1 LQHLAAAARQ
11 KDVLSGLFWVLIVSY
26 YFYYICMS
34 RADPPSTFAET
45 IMDDP
50 SADAEGSFGFLGRYR
65 LDRMIGHGAMGAV
78 FEAFDSTLGRTLAIK
93 TLYSEVHAHDEA
105 EPGFDAA
112 TTDAAILKE
121 ARAAATLNHAN
132 IVTVYDAGRA
142 ESSSLMRELPYVAM
156 ELLDGSDLRKRLS
169 QGQRFTVRETV
180 ALIGKMALALDHA
193 HKAGILHRDIKPAN
207 IFITARSGP
216 KLVDFGL
223 AQLTASAKIAARA
236 NAQNMLSTQMSE
248 QDVAGSPQYMSPEA
262 LAAVMT
268 DRKHARK
275 TDTAPFDERSDV
287 YSLGVVMYEMLCGSP
302 PYQAP
307 TLELLH
313 ERIAA
318 GRATPPHR
326 VNPLVPQ
333 ELSELV
339 LQAFAPQPKKRFR
352 SASQL
357 ARELRRWGQGDNT
370 SDTAA
375 ASRPAELNA
384 LSRPA
389 PLASMTMPAA
399 LPEPASRSADAV
411 TSSPA
416 LRWVAGL
423 GGVLLVS
430 AALWWALKPTPRS
443 VPAYPAAAASTA
455 PASPVAAAP
464 APPNAPATQATVAP
478 AAPSAAAPSV
488 QAKPAPAPTTPT
500 TDNAPVASA
509 PAPISGTDAPSS
521 ATASGT
527 LPAAGVAAS
536 AASAAVPITARVRLA
551 ISPWGEVEVN
561 GKKMGASPPMS
572 QLSLEPGNYTITVKN
587 TDFAP
592 RTFKLSL
599 QNGQTV
605 RLSHKFE

>member
-1 LQHLAAAARQ
+1 
-11 KDVLSGLFWVLIVSY
+11 VSY

-34 RADPPSTFAET
+34 RVDPPSTFAET

-50 SADAEGSFGFLGRYR
+50 SADAVGSFGFLGRYR

-93 TLYSEVHAHDEA
+93 TLYSEVHAQDQA

-142 ESSSLMRELPYVAM
+142 KSSSLMRELPYVAM

-275 TDTAPFDERSDV
+275 TDIAPFDERSDV

-326 VNPLVPQ
+326 VNPLIPQ

-357 ARELRRWGQGDNT
+357 ARELRRWGQGDN
-370 SDTAA
+370 SGDTA

-389 PLASMTMPAA
+389 PLASMTVPAA
-399 LPEPASRSADAV
+399 LPEPTLRSADV
-411 TSSPA
+411 VSSSPA

-430 AALWWALKPTPRS
+430 AALWWALKPTVRS
-443 VPAYPAAAASTA
+443 VPTYPAAAAAPA
-455 PASPVAAAP
+455 PASPEAAMP
-464 APPNAPATQATVAP
+464 ASPSAPATQTAAAP
-478 AAPSAAAPSV
+478 AAPSAVAPSV
-488 QAKPAPAPTTPT
+488 QAKPTPAPTTSHV
-500 TDNAPVASA
+500 DNGPVAQA
-509 PAPISGTDAPSS
+509 PAPVSGTDAPSP
-521 ATASGT
+521 ATVPGA
-527 LPAAGVAAS
+527 LPVADVAAS
-536 AASAAVPITARVRLA
+536 AASAAVPNTARVRLA
-551 ISPWGEVEVN
+551 ISPWGEIEVN

-572 QLSLEPGNYTITVKN
+572 QLSLEPGNYTIMVKN

-592 RTFKLSL
+592 RTFKLNL

>member
-1 LQHLAAAARQ
+1 
-11 KDVLSGLFWVLIVSY
+11 
-26 YFYYICMS
+26 MS
-34 RADPPSTFAET
+34 RVDPPSTFAET
-45 IMDDP
+45 IMDDA
-50 SADAEGSFGFLGRYR
+50 SAQAEGGFGFLGRYR

-93 TLYSEVHAHDEA
+93 TLYSEVHASDMA
-105 EPGFDAA
+105 DPGFDAT

-121 ARAAATLNHAN
+121 ARAAATLNHPH

-142 ESSSLMRELPYVAM
+142 KSSSLMRELPYVAM
-156 ELLDGSDLRKRLS
+156 ELLDGSDLRTRLS

-223 AQLTASAKIAARA
+223 AQLTASAKIAARTSTHSTH
-236 NAQNMLSTQMSE
+236 STQMSE
-248 QDVAGSPQYMSPEA
+248 QAVAGSPQYMSPEA

-268 DRKHARK
+268 ERKPTRK
-275 TDTAPFDERSDV
+275 AADNALDERSDV

-326 VNPLVPQ
+326 VNPLIPQ

-339 LQAFAPQPKKRFR
+339 LQAFAPHPKKRFR
-352 SASQL
+352 SASQM
-357 ARELRRWGQGDNT
+357 ARELRRWGQG
-370 SDTAA
+370 SDSPPGDT
-375 ASRPAELNA
+375 ASRPVELTS

-389 PLASMTMPAA
+389 PLTPMTMPAA
-399 LPEPASRSADAV
+399 MPEDAV
-411 TSSPA
+411 KLNGTITSGLPMKWA
-416 LRWVAGL
+416 MGL
-423 GGVLLVS
+423 GAVLLVS
-430 AALWWALKPTPRS
+430 VGLWWALKPAPR
-443 VPAYPAAAASTA
+443 VMNYPVATA
-455 PASPVAAAP
+455 PASASPSAATPAAP
-464 APPNAPATQATVAP
+464 ANTAAASPVATPAAALTSAPTAAQPSTDNVSATTASATASPSGDDNRAVASASNAQLAAS
-478 AAPSAAAPSV
+478 APSAAAPS
-488 QAKPAPAPTTPT
+488 A
-500 TDNAPVASA
+500 
-509 PAPISGTDAPSS
+509 
-521 ATASGT
+521 
-527 LPAAGVAAS
+527 
-536 AASAAVPITARVRLA
+536 ARVRLA

-561 GKKMGASPPMS
+561 GKKMGVSPPMS
-572 QLSLEPGNYTITVKN
+572 QLSLEPGDYTITFKN

-592 RTFKLSL
+592 RSFKINL
-599 QNGQTV
+599 QNGQSI

>member
-1 LQHLAAAARQ
+1 
-11 KDVLSGLFWVLIVSY
+11 
-26 YFYYICMS
+26 MS
-34 RADPPSTFAET
+34 RVDPPSTFAET

-50 SADAEGSFGFLGRYR
+50 SAGAEGCYGFLGRYR

-93 TLYSEVHAHDEA
+93 TLYSEVHAQDA
-105 EPGFDAA
+105 SDSGFDAA

-121 ARAAATLNHAN
+121 ARAAATLNHPH

-142 ESSSLMRELPYVAM
+142 QSSTLMRELPYVAM
-156 ELLDGSDLRKRLS
+156 ELLDGSDLRTRLS

-180 ALIGKMALALDHA
+180 SLIGKMALALDHA
-193 HKAGILHRDIKPAN
+193 HKAGILHRDIKPGN

-236 NAQNMLSTQMSE
+236 NAQSMLTTQVSE

-268 DRKHARK
+268 DRKQARK
-275 TDTAPFDERSDV
+275 TDLAPFDERSDV

-313 ERIAA
+313 ERIAS

-352 SASQL
+352 SASQF
-357 ARELRRWGQGDNT
+357 ARELRRWGQSDNN
-370 SDTAA
+370 SDA
-375 ASRPAELNA
+375 ASRPAELHA

-389 PLASMTMPAA
+389 PLSPMTMPTA
-399 LPEPASRSADAV
+399 LPETAQRSAQALAGN
-411 TSSPA
+411 PA

-430 AALWWALKPTPRS
+430 IALWWALKPAVRS
-443 VPAYPAAAASTA
+443 VPAYPAAATSATTS
-455 PASPVAAAP
+455 
-464 APPNAPATQATVAP
+464 PATQATPLPTPTPQLDPVPVATTPPSLPSKEAPTASAASNVAP
-478 AAPSAAAPSV
+478 V
-488 QAKPAPAPTTPT
+488 
-500 TDNAPVASA
+500 
-509 PAPISGTDAPSS
+509 
-521 ATASGT
+521 
-527 LPAAGVAAS
+527 AGVAAS
-536 AASAAVPITARVRLA
+536 AASAAVPSTARVRLA

-561 GKKMGASPPMS
+561 GKKMGVSPPMA
-572 QLSLEPGNYTITVKN
+572 QLTLEPGNYTVMVRN

-592 RTFKLSL
+592 RSFTLSL
-599 QNGQTV
+599 ERGQTV